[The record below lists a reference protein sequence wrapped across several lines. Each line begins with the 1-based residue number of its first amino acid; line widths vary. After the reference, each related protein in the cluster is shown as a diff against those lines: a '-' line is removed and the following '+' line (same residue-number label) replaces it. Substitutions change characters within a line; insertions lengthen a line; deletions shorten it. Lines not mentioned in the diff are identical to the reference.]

1 MQGRPHKKW
10 MDRAFQRSFPPM
22 FLRYRMTE
30 PRAHAHCRMAA
41 IRPCEDH
48 FDGTTERGK
57 SPSTISAALNGHR
70 ASQKRPRSS
79 PLGPLT
85 STASGGEL

>member
-1 MQGRPHKKW
+1 MRKAPLPRPPLDFGGSH
-10 MDRAFQRSFPPM
+10 RGG
-22 FLRYRMTE
+22 YRMTE
-30 PRAHAHCRMAA
+30 PRANAHCRMAA
-41 IRPCEDH
+41 IRPREDH